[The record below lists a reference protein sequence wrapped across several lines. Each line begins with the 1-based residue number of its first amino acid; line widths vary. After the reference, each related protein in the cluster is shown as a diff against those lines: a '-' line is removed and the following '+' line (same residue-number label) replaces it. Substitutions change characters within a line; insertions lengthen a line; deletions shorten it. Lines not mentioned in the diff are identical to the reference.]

1 MGFNIVQVDAFT
13 DTPFHGNPAAICVMP
28 APCTDDT
35 WMQAVASEMNL
46 AETAFVWPAEGA
58 FSLRWFTPTVEVDL
72 CGHATL
78 AAAHVL
84 WETGHLPVDATARF
98 RTKSGVLTAERR
110 GDLIELDFPATP
122 ATQVDAVPEIEQ
134 ALGTDAVWFGRSMF
148 DYLIEVGSADILRNL
163 KPDFGILARVET
175 RGFIVTSR
183 SDSTEF
189 DFVSRFFAPG
199 VGIPEDPATGSSH
212 CTLAP
217 FWAERLGKADM
228 VGYQASPRGG
238 VIGVGLRGDRVKLRG
253 AAVTVLRGELV

>member
-1 MGFNIVQVDAFT
+1 
-13 DTPFHGNPAAICVMP
+13 
-28 APCTDDT
+28 
-35 WMQAVASEMNL
+35 
-46 AETAFVWPAEGA
+46 
-58 FSLRWFTPTVEVDL
+58 
-72 CGHATL
+72 
-78 AAAHVL
+78 VL
-84 WETGHLPVDATARF
+84 WESGRLHADATAQF

-110 GDLIELDFPATP
+110 GNLIELDFPATP
-122 ATQVDAVPEIEQ
+122 ATQVDAVPEIAE
-134 ALGTDAVWFGRSMF
+134 ALGADAVWLGRSMF
-148 DYLIEVGSADILRNL
+148 DYLIEVGSADILRSLN
-163 KPDFGILARVET
+163 PDLGILARVET
-175 RGFIVTSR
+175 RGFIVTSS

-217 FWAERLGKADM
+217 FWGERLSKADM